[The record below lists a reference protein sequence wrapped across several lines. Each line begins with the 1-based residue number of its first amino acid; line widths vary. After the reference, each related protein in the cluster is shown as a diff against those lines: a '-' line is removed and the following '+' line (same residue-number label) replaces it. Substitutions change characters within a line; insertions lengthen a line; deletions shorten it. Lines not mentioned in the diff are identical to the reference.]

1 MSKKVLRSIALITMI
16 VLAFSVSAAAIGF
29 KPSVDIKKGP
39 DYVTPDGFQYE
50 VIITP
55 IGEADN
61 QTDERVQEGLKHLK
75 NVYEDLKDKNI
86 ADIVDKA
93 ALEKASGTKAEN
105 LKVSDMF
112 DLWTNSPETIAL
124 KFKEIIADGE
134 KFAALYRDYNGNWKI
149 LNATVDGINVNIDG
163 LTNGTVVFLTAEKGS
178 STPDTGDLHANDSWI
193 WIAVAG
199 IAVVGVAVLAV
210 CLVRSKKQEN
220 N

>member
-39 DYVTPDGFQYE
+39 EYVTPDGFQYE

-86 ADIVDKA
+86 TDIVDKA

-124 KFKEIIADGE
+124 KFKEILADGE

-199 IAVVGVAVLAV
+199 VAVVGIAVLAV

>member
-86 ADIVDKA
+86 TDIVDKA

-124 KFKEIIADGE
+124 KFKEILADGE

-199 IAVVGVAVLAV
+199 VAVVGIAVLAV
-210 CLVRSKKQEN
+210 CLVRSKKQKN

>member
-86 ADIVDKA
+86 TDIVDKA

-124 KFKEIIADGE
+124 KFKEILADGE
-134 KFAALYRDYNGNWKI
+134 KFAALYRDYNWKI
-149 LNATVDGINVNIDG
+149 LNATVDGINVNVDG
-163 LTNGTVVFLTAEKGS
+163 LTSGTVVFLTAEKGS
-178 STPDTGDLHANDSWI
+178 STPDTGDYTNSWM

-199 IAVVGVAVLAV
+199 VAVVGIAVLAV

>member
-55 IGEADN
+55 IGEADK

-86 ADIVDKA
+86 TDIVDKA

-112 DLWTNSPETIAL
+112 DLWTNSPEAIAL

-178 STPDTGDLHANDSWI
+178 STPDTGDYTNSWM

-199 IAVVGVAVLAV
+199 VAVVGIAVLAV

>member
-86 ADIVDKA
+86 TDIVDKA

-178 STPDTGDLHANDSWI
+178 STPDTGDYTNSWM
-193 WIAVAG
+193 WIAVAVV
-199 IAVVGVAVLAV
+199 AVVGIAVLAV

>member
-1 MSKKVLRSIALITMI
+1 MSKKLLRSIALITMI

-61 QTDERVQEGLKHLK
+61 QTDERVQEGFKHLK

-86 ADIVDKA
+86 TDIVDKA

-112 DLWTNSPETIAL
+112 DLWTSSPEAIAL

-149 LNATVDGINVNIDG
+149 LNATVDGVNVNIDG

-178 STPDTGDLHANDSWI
+178 STPDTGDYTNSWM

-199 IAVVGVAVLAV
+199 VAVVGIAVLAV

>member
-75 NVYEDLKDKNI
+75 NVYEALKDKNI
-86 ADIVDKA
+86 TDLVDKA

-112 DLWTNSPETIAL
+112 DLWTSSPETIAL

-178 STPDTGDLHANDSWI
+178 STPDTGDYTNSWM

-199 IAVVGVAVLAV
+199 VAVVGIAVLAV

>member
-1 MSKKVLRSIALITMI
+1 MSKKVLRSISLITMI

-55 IGEADN
+55 IGEADK

-86 ADIVDKA
+86 TDIVDKA

-112 DLWTNSPETIAL
+112 DLWTNSPEAIAL

-178 STPDTGDLHANDSWI
+178 STPDTGDYTNSWM

-199 IAVVGVAVLAV
+199 VAVVGIAVLAV

>member
-39 DYVTPDGFQYE
+39 EYVTPDDFQYE

-86 ADIVDKA
+86 TDIVDKA

-112 DLWTNSPETIAL
+112 DLWTNSPEAIAL
-124 KFKEIIADGE
+124 KFKEILADGE

-178 STPDTGDLHANDSWI
+178 STPDTGDYTNSWM

-199 IAVVGVAVLAV
+199 VAVVGIAVLAV

>member
-39 DYVTPDGFQYE
+39 DYVTADGFQYE

-86 ADIVDKA
+86 TDIVDKA

-178 STPDTGDLHANDSWI
+178 STPDTGDYTNSWM

-199 IAVVGVAVLAV
+199 VAVVGIAVLAV

>member
-86 ADIVDKA
+86 TDIVDKA

-178 STPDTGDLHANDSWI
+178 STPDTSDYTNSWM

-199 IAVVGVAVLAV
+199 VAVVGIAVLAV

>member
-93 ALEKASGTKAEN
+93 ALEKAAGTKAEN
-105 LKVSDMF
+105 LKVSDLF
-112 DLWTNSPETIAL
+112 DLWTNSPEEIAL
-124 KFKEIIADGE
+124 TFKNALADGE

-149 LNATVDGINVNIDG
+149 LNATVDGINVDIDG
-163 LTNGTVVFLTAEKGS
+163 LTSGTVVFLTAEKGS

>member
-86 ADIVDKA
+86 TDIVDKA
-93 ALEKASGTKAEN
+93 AIEKASGTKAEN

-178 STPDTGDLHANDSWI
+178 STPDTGDYTNSWM

-199 IAVVGVAVLAV
+199 VAVVGIAVLAV

>member
-1 MSKKVLRSIALITMI
+1 MSKIVLRSIALITMI

-86 ADIVDKA
+86 TDIVDKA

-112 DLWTNSPETIAL
+112 DLWTSSPEAIAL

-178 STPDTGDLHANDSWI
+178 STPDTGDYTNSWM

-199 IAVVGVAVLAV
+199 VAVVGIAVLAV

>member
-75 NVYEDLKDKNI
+75 NVYEYLKDKNI
-86 ADIVDKA
+86 TDIVDKA

-112 DLWTNSPETIAL
+112 DLWTSSPETIAL

-178 STPDTGDLHANDSWI
+178 STPDTGDYTNSWM

-199 IAVVGVAVLAV
+199 VAVVGIAVLAV

>member
-86 ADIVDKA
+86 TDIVDKA

-134 KFAALYRDYNGNWKI
+134 KFAALYRDFNGNWKI

-178 STPDTGDLHANDSWI
+178 STPDTGDYTNSWM

-199 IAVVGVAVLAV
+199 VAGVGIAVLAV

>member
-1 MSKKVLRSIALITMI
+1 MSKKLLRSIALITMI

-86 ADIVDKA
+86 TDIVDKA

-149 LNATVDGINVNIDG
+149 LNATVDGVNVNIDG

-178 STPDTGDLHANDSWI
+178 STPDTGDYTNSWM

-199 IAVVGVAVLAV
+199 VAVVGIAVLAV

>member
-86 ADIVDKA
+86 TDIVDKA
-93 ALEKASGTKAEN
+93 ALEKASGTKAET

-112 DLWTNSPETIAL
+112 DLWTSSPEAIAL

-149 LNATVDGINVNIDG
+149 LNATVDGVNVNIDG

-178 STPDTGDLHANDSWI
+178 STPDTGDYTNSWM

-199 IAVVGVAVLAV
+199 VAVVGIAVLAV

>member
-86 ADIVDKA
+86 TDIVDKA

-199 IAVVGVAVLAV
+199 VAVVGIAVLAV

>member
-86 ADIVDKA
+86 TDIVDKA

-124 KFKEIIADGE
+124 KFKEILADGE

-149 LNATVDGINVNIDG
+149 LNATVDGINVNVDG
-163 LTNGTVVFLTAEKGS
+163 LTSGTVVFLTAEKGS

-199 IAVVGVAVLAV
+199 VAVVGIAVLAV

>member
-39 DYVTPDGFQYE
+39 EYVTPDDFQYE

-86 ADIVDKA
+86 TDIVDKA

-124 KFKEIIADGE
+124 KFKEILADGE

-149 LNATVDGINVNIDG
+149 LNATVDGINVNVDG
-163 LTNGTVVFLTAEKGS
+163 LTSGTVVVLTAEKGS

-199 IAVVGVAVLAV
+199 VAVVGIAVLAV

>member
-86 ADIVDKA
+86 TDIVDKA

-112 DLWTNSPETIAL
+112 DLWTNSPEAIAL
-124 KFKEIIADGE
+124 KFKEILADGE

-163 LTNGTVVFLTAEKGS
+163 LTSGTVVFLTAEKGS
-178 STPDTGDLHANDSWI
+178 STPDTGDYTNSWM

-199 IAVVGVAVLAV
+199 VAVVGVAVLAV

>member
-86 ADIVDKA
+86 TDIVDKA

-112 DLWTNSPETIAL
+112 DLWTNSPEEIAL
-124 KFKEIIADGE
+124 KFKEILADGE

-149 LNATVDGINVNIDG
+149 LDATVNADGSVDLAG
-163 LTNGTVVFLTAEKGS
+163 LTNGTIVFLTAEKGS
-178 STPDTGDLHANDSWI
+178 STPDTGDYTNSWM

-199 IAVVGVAVLAV
+199 VAVVGIAVLAV
-210 CLVRSKKQEN
+210 CLARSKKQEN

>member
-39 DYVTPDGFQYE
+39 EYVTPDGFQYE

-86 ADIVDKA
+86 TDLVDKA

-178 STPDTGDLHANDSWI
+178 STPDTGDYTNSWM

-199 IAVVGVAVLAV
+199 VAVVGIAVLAV

>member
-86 ADIVDKA
+86 TDIVDKA

-124 KFKEIIADGE
+124 KFKEILADGE

>member
-39 DYVTPDGFQYE
+39 EYVTPDDFQYE

>member
-86 ADIVDKA
+86 TDIVDKA

-112 DLWTNSPETIAL
+112 DLWTSSPETIAL

-178 STPDTGDLHANDSWI
+178 STPDTGDYTNSWM

-199 IAVVGVAVLAV
+199 VAVVGIAVLAV
-210 CLVRSKKQEN
+210 CLVRSKKQEKN
-220 N
+220 

>member
-1 MSKKVLRSIALITMI
+1 MSKKVSRSIALITMI

-86 ADIVDKA
+86 TDIVDKA

-178 STPDTGDLHANDSWI
+178 STPDTGDYTNSWM

-199 IAVVGVAVLAV
+199 VAVVGIAVLAV

>member
-86 ADIVDKA
+86 TDIVDKA

-178 STPDTGDLHANDSWI
+178 STPNTGDYTNSWM

-199 IAVVGVAVLAV
+199 VAVVGIAVLAV

>member
-16 VLAFSVSAAAIGF
+16 VLAFSVSAAAISF

-112 DLWTNSPETIAL
+112 DLWTNSPEAIAL
-124 KFKEIIADGE
+124 KFKEILADGE

-149 LNATVDGINVNIDG
+149 LNATVDGVNVNVEG
-163 LTNGTVVFLTAEKGS
+163 LMSGTVVFLTAEKGS

>member
-93 ALEKASGTKAEN
+93 ALEKAAGTKAEN
-105 LKVSDMF
+105 LKVSDLF
-112 DLWTNSPETIAL
+112 DLWTNSPEEIAL
-124 KFKEIIADGE
+124 TFKNALADGE

-149 LNATVDGINVNIDG
+149 LNATVDGINVDIDG
-163 LTNGTVVFLTAEKGS
+163 LTSGTVVFLTAEKGS
-178 STPDTGDLHANDSWI
+178 STPDTSDPHANDSWI

>member
-86 ADIVDKA
+86 TDLVDKA

-178 STPDTGDLHANDSWI
+178 STPDTGDYTNSWM

-199 IAVVGVAVLAV
+199 VAVVGIAVLAV

>member
-86 ADIVDKA
+86 TDIVDKA

-124 KFKEIIADGE
+124 KFKQIIADGE

-178 STPDTGDLHANDSWI
+178 STPDTGDYTNSWM

-199 IAVVGVAVLAV
+199 VAVVGIAVLAV

>member
-39 DYVTPDGFQYE
+39 EYVTPDDFQYE

-93 ALEKASGTKAEN
+93 ALEKAAGTKAEN
-105 LKVSDMF
+105 LKVSDLF
-112 DLWTNSPETIAL
+112 DLWTNSPEEIAL
-124 KFKEIIADGE
+124 TFKNALADGE

-178 STPDTGDLHANDSWI
+178 STPDTGDYTNSWM

-199 IAVVGVAVLAV
+199 VAVVGIAVLAV

>member
-86 ADIVDKA
+86 TDIVDKA

-112 DLWTNSPETIAL
+112 DLWTSSPEAIAL

-149 LNATVDGINVNIDG
+149 LNATVDGVNVNIDG

-178 STPDTGDLHANDSWI
+178 STPDTGDYTNFWM

-199 IAVVGVAVLAV
+199 VAVVGIAVLAV

>member
-86 ADIVDKA
+86 TDIVDKA

-178 STPDTGDLHANDSWI
+178 STPDTGDYTDSWM

-199 IAVVGVAVLAV
+199 VAVVGIAVLAV

>member
-86 ADIVDKA
+86 TDIVDKA
-93 ALEKASGTKAEN
+93 ALEKAAGTKAEN
-105 LKVSDMF
+105 LKVSDLF
-112 DLWTNSPETIAL
+112 DLWTNSPEAIAL
-124 KFKEIIADGE
+124 TFKEILADGE

-149 LNATVDGINVNIDG
+149 LNATVDGINVNVDG
-163 LTNGTVVFLTAEKGS
+163 LTSGTVVFLTAEKGS

-199 IAVVGVAVLAV
+199 VAVVGIAVLAV

>member
-178 STPDTGDLHANDSWI
+178 STPDTGDYTNSWM

-199 IAVVGVAVLAV
+199 VAVVGIAVLAV